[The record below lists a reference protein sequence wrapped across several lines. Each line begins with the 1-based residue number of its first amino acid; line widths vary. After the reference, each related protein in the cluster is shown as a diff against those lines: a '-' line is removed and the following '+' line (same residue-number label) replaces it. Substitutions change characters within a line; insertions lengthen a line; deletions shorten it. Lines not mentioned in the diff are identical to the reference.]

1 MGTPEIYI
9 VLTGPQGARNIGAV
23 GRVMMN
29 FGGTA
34 LRLVRP
40 EADHLG
46 DEARHMAVRAG
57 HVLDEA
63 KVFDNLAAAV
73 ADCHLVFGTTR
84 RFGKFREEFL
94 SPRQAAILVREQAM
108 AVRIALVFGREDS
121 GLTTVE
127 LDCCQH
133 LLTIPTSDALPSMNL
148 SHAVAICLY
157 EMFTCMPTS
166 GDSLAVNATTPADSA
181 VMEAM
186 FTHMRQSLA
195 EIGYLNPKNPDHILR
210 AFRRIFGRTGLSE
223 WEVSVL
229 QGLWSRLDWLNNE
242 LRKVQD

>member
-1 MGTPEIYI
+1 LSTREIYI

-23 GRVMMN
+23 GRAMMN
-29 FGGTA
+29 FGVSA

-57 HVLDEA
+57 RVLTEA
-63 KVFDNLAAAV
+63 RVFDDLAAAV

-84 RFGKFREEFL
+84 RFGKYREDFL
-94 SPRQAAILVREQAM
+94 SPRQAAILVGEQAM

-121 GLTTVE
+121 GLTTAE
-127 LDCCQH
+127 LDCCHH
-133 LLTIPTSDALPSMNL
+133 LLTIPTSAALPSMNL

-157 EMFTCMPTS
+157 EMFSRLPTTAS
-166 GDSLAVNATTPADSA
+166 PGQAGVSTPAA
-181 VMEAM
+181 AAGVAAM
-186 FTHMRQSLA
+186 FAHMRQSLA
-195 EIGYLNPKNPDHILR
+195 EIGFLNPKNPDHILR
-210 AFRRIFGRTGLSE
+210 AFRRMFGRAGLST
-223 WEVSVL
+223 WEVTVL

-242 LRKVQD
+242 LRKGKN